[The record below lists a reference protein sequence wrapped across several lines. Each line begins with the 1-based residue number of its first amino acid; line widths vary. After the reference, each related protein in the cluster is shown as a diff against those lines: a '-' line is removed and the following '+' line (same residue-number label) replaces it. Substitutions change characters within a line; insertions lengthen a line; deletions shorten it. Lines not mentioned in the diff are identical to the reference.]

1 MIIKELTI
9 KAFGK
14 LENYKLSLDDGI
26 NIVYGENEKGKS
38 TIETFIKV
46 MLYGF
51 SKKKLN
57 GETERKRYLPFSGST
72 VQGEIIIE
80 YQGIQYII
88 IRSFGNT
95 KKEDSSVIL
104 EALTGQE
111 AAWVNYEEPG
121 KSFLGINRATFEK
134 TLFVN
139 QLGVAFTKDKEEEI
153 MDKITAIF
161 GCGQEEVP
169 VVKAVERLEGLKRE
183 LTTSRG
189 VGALDLLKKREAD
202 LLIERYQAYN
212 LAEQNLEWENEL
224 FSKKEKREQIKK
236 EINNLEIYKKYLK
249 KLKLQKEYREIKE
262 YLKKSEELKQKEQ
275 KVQNELA
282 CGEKIIDQEFL
293 NKLKEDNRVYL
304 NILDKINELNLEIDN
319 LSEQNKKIIDEVD
332 KYRFIEL
339 FGDNLKDKLTKVN
352 YEQQIIKERLSYLNR
367 IKQDIDDEEKELSI
381 KASET
386 GRLGEYSDEKREDI
400 EELFASYELK
410 LHQLKYIAEKNHIN
424 YSYKSMA
431 KKARIKLI
439 ISIAILF
446 CGGTVGVMLA
456 MPIKLASIPI
466 IIIGAI
472 LLINSG
478 ISLISLEKQRLASRD
493 IEVLNREI
501 KEIEIKL
508 NSYLEQYKLSDYRE
522 LLVATRKLQSY
533 KVYQEE
539 VKLKLEQ
546 KKKILSEENY
556 QQLKETLS
564 RNSTFL
570 DKIIKYS
577 NCKNIDEVI
586 GIVEFYQKKQ
596 SQLENIEQDINN
608 KQKTNAIYNEN
619 LKSKEY
625 EIQEQLKL
633 LRIEVDSLVD
643 LEIYIK
649 QYSEKIENYQQIKNN
664 LNSIEE
670 TYKVLL
676 KDRDIEAIKNEL
688 QDIITEKNPYT
699 FKSEEEVE
707 FEEKKKANE
716 LIDYEKSIKDL
727 QNNINTRLIGK
738 RDIVTIEEELAEVS
752 ENIKR
757 DNKKVVSIEMA
768 LDTLKLSFNEVRGQI
783 GPQINQKIKENF
795 ERLTNKK
802 YNDVLLAEDYQMM
815 VRDQNNIFKGAYLSN
830 GALDQLY
837 LSLRMAIIELIFN
850 DEECPLIL
858 DDALT
863 QYDDKRRREA
873 ILLLSYKHSKQL
885 IIFTCQKKEEE
896 ILKVEGIEAKFLYLT
911 D

>member
-1 MIIKELTI
+1 
-9 KAFGK
+9 
-14 LENYKLSLDDGI
+14 
-26 NIVYGENEKGKS
+26 
-38 TIETFIKV
+38 
-46 MLYGF
+46 
-51 SKKKLN
+51 
-57 GETERKRYLPFSGST
+57 
-72 VQGEIIIE
+72 
-80 YQGIQYII
+80 
-88 IRSFGNT
+88 
-95 KKEDSSVIL
+95 
-104 EALTGQE
+104 
-111 AAWVNYEEPG
+111 
-121 KSFLGINRATFEK
+121 
-134 TLFVN
+134 
-139 QLGVAFTKDKEEEI
+139 
-153 MDKITAIF
+153 
-161 GCGQEEVP
+161 
-169 VVKAVERLEGLKRE
+169 
-183 LTTSRG
+183 
-189 VGALDLLKKREAD
+189 
-202 LLIERYQAYN
+202 
-212 LAEQNLEWENEL
+212 
-224 FSKKEKREQIKK
+224 
-236 EINNLEIYKKYLK
+236 
-249 KLKLQKEYREIKE
+249 
-262 YLKKSEELKQKEQ
+262 
-275 KVQNELA
+275 
-282 CGEKIIDQEFL
+282 
-293 NKLKEDNRVYL
+293 
-304 NILDKINELNLEIDN
+304 
-319 LSEQNKKIIDEVD
+319 
-332 KYRFIEL
+332 
-339 FGDNLKDKLTKVN
+339 
-352 YEQQIIKERLSYLNR
+352 
-367 IKQDIDDEEKELSI
+367 
-381 KASET
+381 
-386 GRLGEYSDEKREDI
+386 
-400 EELFASYELK
+400 
-410 LHQLKYIAEKNHIN
+410 
-424 YSYKSMA
+424 MA

-456 MPIKLASIPI
+456 MPIKLASIAI
-466 IIIGAI
+466 IVIGAI

-493 IEVLNREI
+493 IELLNREI

-564 RNSTFL
+564 RNLTFL

-596 SQLENIEQDINN
+596 IQLENIEQEINN

-688 QDIITEKNPYT
+688 KDIISEKNPYT

-716 LIDYEKSIKDL
+716 LIDCEKRIKDL
-727 QNNINTRLIGK
+727 QNSINTRLIGK

-752 ENIKR
+752 ENIKT

-768 LDTLKLSFNEVRGQI
+768 LDTLKSSFNEVRGQI
-783 GPQINQKIKENF
+783 GPQINQKIKDNF

-830 GALDQLY
+830 GAIDQLY

-896 ILKVEGIEAKFLYLT
+896 ILKAEGIEAKFLYLT